1 MDSFRLGVGW
11 KFSDVVSH
19 CPFQADDFPKIC
31 TWIDW
36 FATDLDA
43 DATMFSKR
51 TRCGLKHHGLEN
63 ALGHP
68 CFWLSLV
75 DMPCNVVE
83 QYGTIM
89 AYIFWSRF
97 EEEKENCV
105 FLGRFHDHVN
115 FLDLLGGLNTHLHR
129 IDMFINLHIE
139 NTQNRPNM

>member
-51 TRCGLKHHGLEN
+51 TRCGLKHDGLEN

-83 QYGTIM
+83 QYGTM
-89 AYIFWSRF
+89 
-97 EEEKENCV
+97 V
-105 FLGRFHDHVN
+105 
-115 FLDLLGGLNTHLHR
+115 
-129 IDMFINLHIE
+129 
-139 NTQNRPNM
+139 